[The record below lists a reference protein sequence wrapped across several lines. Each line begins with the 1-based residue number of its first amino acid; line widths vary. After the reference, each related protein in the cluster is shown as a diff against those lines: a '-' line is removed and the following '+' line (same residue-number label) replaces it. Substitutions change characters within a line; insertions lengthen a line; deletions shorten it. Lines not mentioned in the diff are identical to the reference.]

1 MLNRFKSLKARLVV
15 VTGVLVLLSLMAL
28 TVFNHRMARS
38 AAQGVLDVQTDVLA
52 KSHARAIADWAA
64 VRKNVVRSF
73 MGALDQPDPL
83 PSLVQAAKA
92 GGFDKTY
99 FGYADKRYVFDKP
112 NPLPP
117 TYDPTARPWYVQAA
131 QAQDVVLT
139 MPYISASTKKLV
151 VTFAAPVRANG
162 AVAGVA
168 AGDLPMDDVSA
179 IVASIRP
186 TPASFGFVVNG
197 AGKVMVHENIDR
209 VLKPAT
215 EMSAD
220 LTSDRLAQMGAAAGL
235 VPAVLDGREV
245 LLRSHP
251 IDGTDWRL
259 VVAVDRGE
267 AFAGINR
274 MLWGSVVGSM
284 VLGVLAIVLVA
295 GVVAAALQRLT
306 VLRNAMQDVASGD
319 GDLRRRIP
327 AQGQDELADI
337 ARDFNQFVDRI
348 QAILVDIRQTSD
360 AVRMASEEI
369 AAGNQDLS
377 ERTEQAASDLQQTAT
392 AINQITQSVGEAA
405 RTASTANELVATA
418 VSAAGKGGESVGQVT
433 ASMERI
439 TASSKKI
446 REIIGVI
453 DGIAFQTNIL
463 ALNAAVEAARAGEQG
478 RGFAVV
484 AGEVRVLAQRSAESA
499 RQIRELIET
508 TVSNIA
514 TGASLV
520 DGTGEVM
527 NQIVGSVEEVSGL
540 IASIATSA
548 QAQQQDISQVNS
560 TIGQLDQ
567 MTQQNASLVQ
577 EASAAASSLKEQSTR
592 LASTVAT
599 FRIDP

>member
-1 MLNRFKSLKARLVV
+1 
-15 VTGVLVLLSLMAL
+15 
-28 TVFNHRMARS
+28 
-38 AAQGVLDVQTDVLA
+38 
-52 KSHARAIADWAA
+52 
-64 VRKNVVRSF
+64 
-73 MGALDQPDPL
+73 
-83 PSLVQAAKA
+83 
-92 GGFDKTY
+92 
-99 FGYADKRYVFDKP
+99 
-112 NPLPP
+112 
-117 TYDPTARPWYVQAA
+117 
-131 QAQDVVLT
+131 
-139 MPYISASTKKLV
+139 V
-151 VTFAAPVRANG
+151 VTFAAPVRAIG

-186 TPASFGFVVNG
+186 TPGSFGFVVNG

-209 VLKPAT
+209 VLKPAV
-215 EMSAD
+215 ELSAD
-220 LTSDRLAQMGAAAGL
+220 LTPERLAQMGSDAGL
-235 VPAVLDGREV
+235 MPALVDGREV
-245 LLRSHP
+245 LLRSHA

-259 VVAVDRGE
+259 VVAVDRNE
-267 AFAGINR
+267 AFAGVNR
-274 MLWGSVVGSM
+274 MLWGSVLGSM
-284 VLGVLAIVLVA
+284 ALAVLAIVLVA
-295 GVVAAALQRLT
+295 GMVAAALQRLT

-377 ERTEQAASDLQQTAT
+377 ERTEQAAGDLQHTAT

-418 VSAAGKGGESVGQVT
+418 VAAAGKGGESVGQVT

-548 QAQQQDISQVNS
+548 KAQQQDISQVNS